1 MYPRLSL
8 YRRLGAIVAG
18 LALGTAV
25 HAANPAN
32 AELILVNGV
41 VLTEDATDRIAQAIA
56 VRDGRILAVG
66 SNSEVRALAGR
77 HTHEIDLHGRTVTPG
92 LIDSHAH
99 LLEGGLNTIVTVDLG
114 DADSIEVVRERVRQR
129 AKTLKPGEWLLGSG
143 WDEAK
148 LREGRYIHAA
158 DLDDVAPANPVWL
171 VHTTGHYGVANSLA
185 LRTGN
190 VSKTTVDPP
199 ASTIDRDI
207 GGAPTGVL
215 KEEAAMALVENHIP
229 APTAA
234 ELRRGILAG
243 LELLHSEGMTAV
255 KDPNLQPAQWEAYLG
270 LARSGKL
277 TVHVCALLHS
287 DPSMAAARALA
298 ARLKALPAPPRVA
311 APNLVACG
319 VKMFMDGSG
328 GGRTAWMYDDWNRER
343 TNVDS
348 GNKGY
353 PALDPALYRSIV
365 RFYNEAGI
373 HVATHAIGDR
383 AIDWVV
389 DSYSEAL
396 AAKPTRGLRHAIIH
410 ANTPTDHAIDGM
422 ARLQK
427 DYDAGYPE
435 TQATF
440 TWWIGDNYAGNLGAG
455 RSLRLNPYATYVEK
469 GIRWGGGSDYSVTP
483 LPARLGLWSSVER
496 RTLNG
501 TYGAQP
507 FGTKEGI
514 PVTVALRSYTTW
526 AAHQLFLDDEA
537 GSLEPGKSADL
548 AIWDDNPLTVAAPRL
563 KDLHCLMTVF
573 RGQVVY
579 RAKGSDLRVADSVGA
594 DHH

>member
-1 MYPRLSL
+1 MYPRMSR
-8 YRRLGAIVAG
+8 YRRPGAVVTLVAG
-18 LALGTAV
+18 LLAGAAV
-25 HAANPAN
+25 RAATPAS
-32 AELILVNGV
+32 ADLILVNGV
-41 VLTEDATDRIAQAIA
+41 VLTEDAADRTAEAIA
-56 VRDGRILAVG
+56 IRDGRILAVG
-66 SNSEVRALAGR
+66 SNTEIRAYAGR
-77 HTHEIDLHGRTVTPG
+77 QTRQIDLHGRTVTPG

-99 LLEGGLNTIVTVDLG
+99 LLEGGLNTIITVDLG
-114 DADSIEVVRERVRQR
+114 DASTIEEVRGRVRQR
-129 AKTLKPGEWLLGSG
+129 AKTLKPGQWLLGSG
-143 WDEAK
+143 WDEGK

-171 VHTTGHYGVANSLA
+171 VHTTGHYGVANSQA
-185 LRTGN
+185 LRTAN
-190 VSKTTVDPP
+190 ITKATADPP

-207 GGAPTGVL
+207 SGVPTGVL
-215 KEEAAMALVENHIP
+215 KEAAAMTLVERHIP

-234 ELRRGILAG
+234 DLRRGIVAG
-243 LELLHSEGMTAV
+243 LALLHSEGMTAV
-255 KDPNLQPAQWEAYLG
+255 KDPNLMPAEWDAYLAV
-270 LARSGKL
+270 ARAGKL
-277 TVHVCALLHS
+277 NAHVCALLHS
-287 DPSMAAARALA
+287 DPSMEAAHALA
-298 ARLKALPAPPRVA
+298 ARLKALPAPPRAV

-353 PALDPALYRSIV
+353 PALDPTLYRNIV
-365 RFYNEAGI
+365 RFYNDAGI
-373 HVATHAIGDR
+373 HIGTHAIGDR

-410 ANTPTDHAIDGM
+410 ANTPTDHAIDVM

-435 TQATF
+435 TQAPF

-455 RSLRLNPYATYVEK
+455 RALRLNPYATYLEK

-483 LPARLGLWSSVER
+483 LPARFGLWSSVER

-501 TYGAQP
+501 TYGPQP
-507 FGTKEGI
+507 FGTKEG
-514 PVTVALRSYTTW
+514 VTAAVALRSYTTW

-537 GSLEPGKSADL
+537 GSLEAGKSADL
-548 AIWDDNPLTVAAPRL
+548 AIWDDNPLTVASARL
-563 KDLHCLMTVF
+563 RDLHCLMTVF

-579 RAKGSDLRVADSVGA
+579 QDARADLQLTAPGR
-594 DHH
+594 H